1 MAGFRTHITTST
13 VLGVGYGVSAF
24 FLWDIPAQHCVI
36 AAGLCS
42 IAGMLPDLDSDT
54 GVPVRETL
62 CFLSVLIPMLMLP
75 RFEAL
80 GMDTEQV
87 VFASALIYVGMRF
100 GVGAIFKRFTKHRGM
115 WHSIPAAAIAGLAT
129 YMVCLSPQVE
139 IRLFKSWAVVIG
151 FLSHL
156 ILDEI
161 YSVDLYGRQIRIKKS
176 FGTALKLFSQNRWAN
191 FSTYAKLA
199 FLGVI
204 VMSDGPFMEYF
215 HAKPLDLQLSVND
228 VTSGTR
234 EWIGE
239 LIPIAK
245 ESMEQWR

>member
-13 VLGVGYGVSAF
+13 VLGVGYGASAF
-24 FLWDIPAQHCVI
+24 FLWDFPAQHCII
-36 AAGLCS
+36 AGGLCS

-80 GMDTEQV
+80 GMDPEQI
-87 VFASALIYVGMRF
+87 VFASMLVYVGMRF
-100 GVGAIFKRFTKHRGM
+100 GVGEIFKRYTKHRGM

-129 YMVCLSPQVE
+129 YLVCLSPDVE
-139 IRLFKSWAVVIG
+139 IRLFKSFAVVVG

-161 YSVDLYGRQIRIKKS
+161 YSVDLYGRQMRIKKS
-176 FGTALKLFSQNRWAN
+176 FGTALKLFSPNRWAN
-191 FSTYAKLA
+191 FSTYIKLA
-199 FLGVI
+199 FLVVL

-215 HAKPLDLQLSVND
+215 GARPLELPVNVDD
-228 VTSGTR
+228 VASETR

-239 LIPIAK
+239 LIPVAREKID
-245 ESMEQWR
+245 QWR

>member
-1 MAGFRTHITTST
+1 M
-13 VLGVGYGVSAF
+13 SAF
-24 FLWDIPAQHCVI
+24 FLWDIPAQHCII

-42 IAGMLPDLDSDT
+42 VAGMLPDLDSDT

-62 CFLSVLIPMLMLP
+62 CFLSVLVPMLMLP
-75 RFEAL
+75 RFQAM

-87 VFASALIYVGMRF
+87 VFASALIYVGLRF
-100 GVGAIFKRFTKHRGM
+100 GVGEIFKRYTTHRGM

-129 YMVCLSPQVE
+129 YLVCLSPDVE

-176 FGTALKLFSQNRWAN
+176 FGTALKLFSKNRLAN
-191 FSTYAKLA
+191 ISTYAKLA
-199 FLGVI
+199 LLVVI
-204 VMSDGPFMEYF
+204 VMSDGPFMAYF
-215 HAKPLDLQLSVND
+215 DATPLDLQINYDD
-228 VTSGTR
+228 VSAGTR

-239 LIPIAK
+239 LIPVAK
-245 ESMEQWR
+245 EQINQLR